1 MCSGHSCYQS
11 SKNHQTPQDDVVEHQ
26 RKDQLGRLEFVD
38 HCCDVLKLLPCERGA
53 VMGIAAPWGTG
64 KTWVLEAMRDKRCQE
79 DVWID
84 FNPWQFSGTD
94 QFIEQL
100 LNEIGQQFLITK
112 VKKAVDKAKEIG
124 ESVLR
129 YQQVIGKL
137 KEHTGIIKVI
147 SPRLADLLDYLPEPG
162 ESDSKGADKKTD
174 QATKVSLRE
183 SKDKVVQL
191 LSGISFKVVVAID
204 DLDRMPPHEVAAVI
218 QAIKA
223 VANFPNVIY
232 VLAYDA
238 NVVGK
243 ALQTHLRID
252 DGRAFLEKIVNYELV
267 MPTPLEHKF
276 LGALQEGVRKAFR
289 EEGKDLPNLAQ
300 ADWSLALNTCA
311 GLLST
316 PRDLERL
323 MIRYQLAVRKLA
335 RSIDAK
341 DLLIA
346 EALQL
351 KHPNI
356 IGAVAQIRGQLLIPS
371 DPLVATE
378 RPEEPPLDKA
388 LNVPGYELPSVR
400 RALQFLFQRM
410 LVDGVPRPSRAVDH
424 QGLEEEALWIRWWQW
439 AREEDWVARSDLLNA
454 TSTVEDFL
462 HCRWFD
468 NPQWVLGA
476 FQHSLAVQDQ
486 ERHLDALCVMAL
498 AYAQAGMDDRFHTVR
513 DALPIDMGPFL
524 RRVLRDAP
532 AESLSTLL
540 AFLVTCLPEGTVAE
554 LLGVGSGVVLD
565 EGIQGSASR
574 LLMEKI
580 NLGIRSESPDLPVL
594 RRFELLAAM
603 KKMKGRVLFEA
614 WLNALHED
622 ASQKPALQKVWLA
635 CLEHSALAL
644 GDKAVMSF
652 LERFRVQ
659 DSMGLA

>member
-335 RSIDAK
+335 HSIDAK

-351 KHPNI
+351 KHPDI
-356 IGAVAQIRGQLLIPS
+356 IGAVAQVRGRLFSPS
-371 DPLVATE
+371 GPAAAVE

-388 LNVPGYELPSVR
+388 LNVPGYELPTVR
-400 RALQFLFQRM
+400 QALRFLFQK
-410 LVDGVPRPSRAVDH
+410 LQVDGVHRPSRTFDH
-424 QGLEEEALWIRWWQW
+424 KGLEEEALWIRWWQW
-439 AREEDWVARSDLLNA
+439 AREEDWASLNDILLA
-454 TSTVEDFL
+454 TSTVDEFVR
-462 HCRWFD
+462 CRWYVKPD
-468 NPQWVLGA
+468 WVIEGFLDQLPSENHEQRLGA
-476 FQHSLAVQDQ
+476 LS
-486 ERHLDALCVMAL
+486 VMAL
-498 AYAQAGMDDRFHTVR
+498 AYAENGADVSFKRVLAAITQDSDRF
-513 DALPIDMGPFL
+513 LQS
-524 RRVLRDAP
+524 VLRKAP
-532 AESLSTLL
+532 SGHMSALL
-540 AFLVTCLPEGTVAE
+540 AFLVKCLPEGDCAYLLRDGAEVALE
-554 LLGVGSGVVLD
+554 ESVRSD
-565 EGIQGSASR
+565 ARR
-574 LLMEKI
+574 LLVDKI
-580 NLGIRSESPDLPVL
+580 NLGIRTGLPKWSV
-594 RRFELLAAM
+594 RQRFDLLAAM
-603 KKMKGRVLFEA
+603 KRIKVRATYES
-614 WLNALHED
+614 WLNDLYKD
-622 ASQKPALQKVWLA
+622 ATQTPELQDAWQECFAKSEW
-635 CLEHSALAL
+635 AL
-644 GDKAVMSF
+644 GDKAVLSF
-652 LERFRVQ
+652 LGRFGV
-659 DSMGLA
+659 G